1 MQAVRCREGRVQL
14 VDVPEPRGEGVT
26 VRIRSAGI
34 CGSDLKMLEIGFP
47 LACTLGHEMAGEL
60 SDGTPVAIEPIAP
73 CGGCDGCRRGEYNL
87 CERGPEMVLGVGL
100 DGGMAERVR
109 VPARALV
116 PLAAG
121 VPIADACLIEPLAVA
136 VHGLRKARL
145 PPGSRLAVIGGGAI
159 GLCAV
164 AASVANGC
172 SIDLLARHDAQREAG
187 ARLGAGE
194 ADAGAADY
202 PIVLDCAG
210 TEGSARQAAEL
221 ARPGGTLL
229 LLASY
234 WEGMTLPGELISMKE
249 LTLVPASMYCRSA
262 GARDIDIAASM
273 LAERPEI
280 ADALI
285 THRLPLDAAEQ
296 AFRIAADRKA
306 GAIKVVLEP

>member
-1 MQAVRCREGRVQL
+1 MRAVRSSDGRAQV
-14 VDVPEPRGEGVT
+14 VDVPEPSGEGVT
-26 VRIRSAGI
+26 VKIRSAGI

-47 LACTLGHEMAGEL
+47 LAHTLGHEMAGEL
-60 SDGTPVAIEPIAP
+60 EDGTPVAIEPIAP
-73 CGGCDGCRRGEYNL
+73 CGACDGCSRGEYNL

-116 PLAAG
+116 PLATG
-121 VPIADACLIEPLAVA
+121 VPLADACLIEPLAVA
-136 VHGLRKARL
+136 VHGLRKAGL
-145 PPGSRLAVIGGGAI
+145 PAGSRLAVIGGGAI

-164 AASVANGC
+164 AAAVANGC
-172 SIDLLARHDAQREAG
+172 TVDLFARHDAQSEAG
-187 ARLGAGE
+187 ARLGAG
-194 ADAGAADY
+194 DAAASDY

-210 TEGSARQAAEL
+210 TESSARQAAEL

-234 WEGMTLPGELISMKE
+234 WEGMTLPGDLIPMKE

-273 LAERPEI
+273 LTARPSI

-285 THRLPLDAAEQ
+285 SHRLPLDAAEE
-296 AFRIAADRKA
+296 AFRIAGDRKA